1 VIKGACRHLVKDRM
15 ELTGARWRL
24 AGAEAVL
31 RLRSLRAS
39 QDFDAYWEFH
49 LAQEYQREHAA
60 RYLNGQVPVPQ
71 LPAKQADK
79 GAHLRLVK

>member
-1 VIKGACRHLVKDRM
+1 MIEGACRHLVKDRLA
-15 ELTGARWRL
+15 LTGARWRL

-31 RLRSLRAS
+31 RLHSLRAS
-39 QDFDAYWEFH
+39 RDFDEYWEFH

-60 RYLNGQVPVPQ
+60 RHLNGRAPVPQ
-71 LPAKQADK
+71 LPAKQVGK